1 MAVAIA
7 DAIGSLETDAERET
21 VLIFGGALLLDGLL
35 DAASVHARN
44 AAERLAAQRA
54 LIALLST
61 GAPQVCLGHVGA
73 LSAQGLELQRRTH
86 TFDTPAGR
94 S

>member
-35 DAASVHARN
+35 DAASMHAKN
-44 AAERLAAQRA
+44 DAERFAAQRA
-54 LIALLST
+54 LVALLST
-61 GAPQVCLGHVGA
+61 GAPHVCLG
-73 LSAQGLELQRRTH
+73 RI
-86 TFDTPAGR
+86 
-94 S
+94 